1 MKFKV
6 YYDGF
11 QQGIYDL
18 KDVEFVLRRYAD
30 YTGAYRKDITVL
42 RDTDDPESYGK
53 ILELPMVLYKDLTV
67 QHILDAAKIALD
79 S

>member
-1 MKFKV
+1 V
-6 YYDGF
+6 
-11 QQGIYDL
+11 
-18 KDVEFVLRRYAD
+18 D

-42 RDTDDPESYGK
+42 RDTDDPKSYGK

-79 S
+79 N